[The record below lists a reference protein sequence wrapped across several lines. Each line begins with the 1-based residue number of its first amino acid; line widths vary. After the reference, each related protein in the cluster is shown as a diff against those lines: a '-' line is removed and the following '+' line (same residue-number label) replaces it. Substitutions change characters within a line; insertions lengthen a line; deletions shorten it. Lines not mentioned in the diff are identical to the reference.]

1 VRLLLLA
8 AATAL
13 LPAAAAAAAQSP
25 AAQASAG
32 APAAAAPGEE
42 KVSALI
48 VYGDDP
54 CPRGNADEIVVCA
67 RKPESERY
75 RIPKALRGNPNDPA
89 NQAWTNRATELQ
101 YVGRSGTGS
110 CSTVGPGGASGCFNQ
125 IVREARAERAGR
137 DEVNWNALI
146 EAARQ
151 ERLGQIDAKAAADE
165 AAANPR

>member
-8 AATAL
+8 AAAL
-13 LPAAAAAAAQSP
+13 LPAAAAAQP
-25 AAQASAG
+25 AANRPPASAPD
-32 APAAAAPGEE
+32 AE
-42 KVSALI
+42 KVSQLI

-89 NQAWTNRATELQ
+89 NQAWTNRASELQ
-101 YVGRSGTGS
+101 YVGRSGIGS
-110 CSTVGPGGASGCFNQ
+110 CTPVGPGGASGCFNQ
-125 IVREARAERAGR
+125 LVRQARAERAGR

-151 ERLGQIDAKAAADE
+151 ERLGKIDDKAAAE
-165 AAANPR
+165 EEAANPR

>member
-8 AATAL
+8 AAAL
-13 LPAAAAAAAQSP
+13 LPAVAAAAQPPASSP
-25 AAQASAG
+25 
-32 APAAAAPGEE
+32 PAAADAE
-42 KVSALI
+42 KVSQLI

-54 CPRGNADEIVVCA
+54 CPRGNPDEIVVCA

-89 NQAWTNRATELQ
+89 NQAWTNRASELQ
-101 YVGRSGTGS
+101 YVGRSGIGS
-110 CSTVGPGGASGCFNQ
+110 CSPVGPGGASGCFNQ
-125 IVREARAERAGR
+125 LVRQARAERAGR

-151 ERLGQIDAKAAADE
+151 ERLGKIDEKAAAEE